1 MHKRVLTA
9 IRKIKGKKVIAVLD
23 LTFKP
28 NTDDMRDSPSL
39 EMIPALIKNNCFL
52 KVFDP
57 EGMNEAKL
65 CFKKYSK
72 KIKWCRDSY
81 QASENSDALVIL
93 TEWNQFRALDL
104 KRLKKKLKNPIIID
118 LRNIYNP
125 TELDNMGFEY
135 YSLGR
140 NFV

>member
-1 MHKRVLTA
+1 
-9 IRKIKGKKVIAVLD
+9 
-23 LTFKP
+23 
-28 NTDDMRDSPSL
+28 MRDSPSL
-39 EMIPALIKNNCFL
+39 NIIPDLIKNNCFL

-57 EGMNEAKL
+57 EGMKEAKIH
-65 CFKKYSK
+65 FKNYSK
-72 KIKWCRDSY
+72 KIKWCKNSY
-81 QASENSDALVIL
+81 EASENSDALVIL

-125 TELDNMGFEY
+125 VELKQMGFEY

-140 NFV
+140 NIV